1 MTFNLIEIVDPFN
14 WWRPAQLLTDFHT
27 SENEADGFSLPVL
40 KRHGGCTKAQRAAQE
55 GFG

>member
-1 MTFNLIEIVDPFN
+1 MTFRLIEIFDPYN
-14 WWRPAQLLTDFHT
+14 WRSPVKLLTDFHT
-27 SENEADGFSLPVL
+27 SDQWDDGFSLPVL